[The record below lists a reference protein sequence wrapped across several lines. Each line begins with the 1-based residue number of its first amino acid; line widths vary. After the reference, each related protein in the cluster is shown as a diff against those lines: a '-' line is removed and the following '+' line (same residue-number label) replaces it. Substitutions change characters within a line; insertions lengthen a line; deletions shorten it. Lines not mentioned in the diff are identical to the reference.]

1 MIFFIH
7 GHLLTFRN
15 LISQCF
21 VTSDLNKSINQ
32 CFINIS
38 IYINLLASKALAEA
52 QMKMKR

>member
-1 MIFFIH
+1 MIFLIH

-15 LISQCF
+15 LINQCF

-32 CFINIS
+32 CSINIS
-38 IYINLLASKALAEA
+38 IYINLLASKALTEA